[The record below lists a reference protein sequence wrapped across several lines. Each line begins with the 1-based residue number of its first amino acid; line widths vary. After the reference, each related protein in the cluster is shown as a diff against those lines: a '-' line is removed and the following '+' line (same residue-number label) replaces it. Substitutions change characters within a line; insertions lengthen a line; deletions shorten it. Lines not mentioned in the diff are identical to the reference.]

1 MSKKIEELKAQYLE
15 YFKELPVQRY
25 AAMYVS
31 RDEDTILRWKAE
43 DSEFAERVNQLR
55 AQWVAKKVSKAKVE
69 FALERLEKS
78 AFRESKE
85 IEVTVPQPIL
95 GGLSVSSD
103 DSNTEDSQTPQEN

>member
-1 MSKKIEELKAQYLE
+1 MASQKEQIAELKAQYLE

-43 DSEFAERVNQLR
+43 DTEFAERVNQLR

-95 GGLSVSSD
+95 GGITKDGQDQSTDSSV
-103 DSNTEDSQTPQEN
+103 Q